1 MPLWADWAACLFSP
15 LLAAVPTE
23 APKTVSVVGFSSYDR
38 EGGSSIDLNGRL
50 EKFLVEGPTPMVFGL
65 GSAVVH
71 VAGDFYHK
79 AVAVAQQLNMRAVLL
94 VGSEEEKGLQCL
106 ASSNIFVAG
115 YVPHSQL
122 FPHAAG
128 IVHQG
133 GIGTAAQAMR
143 AGRPQLICAYLGDQA
158 DNAERLVKL
167 SVARRLDFK
176 RFTVERAVA
185 AIRELL
191 GADIT
196 AKAAALASRI
206 ANEDGAAVVADGV
219 AQMLSLARPPRTST
233 KC

>member
-1 MPLWADWAACLFSP
+1 
-15 LLAAVPTE
+15 
-23 APKTVSVVGFSSYDR
+23 
-38 EGGSSIDLNGRL
+38 
-50 EKFLVEGPTPMVFGL
+50 
-65 GSAVVH
+65 
-71 VAGDFYHK
+71 
-79 AVAVAQQLNMRAVLL
+79 MRAVLL
-94 VGSEEEKGLQCL
+94 VGSEEEKRLQCL

-122 FPHAAG
+122 FSHAAG
-128 IVHQG
+128 TVHQG
-133 GIGTAAQAMR
+133 GIGTVAQAMR
-143 AGRPQLICAYLGDQA
+143 AGRPQCICAYLGDQA

-167 SVARRLDFK
+167 GVARRLDFK

-196 AKAAALASRI
+196 AKAAVLASRI